1 VFRFA
6 IMRCYASVSG
16 EAAVIEK
23 NFISRRA
30 TAAAL
35 HLAAALIAFA
45 APAAAAPY
53 PTRPVEIVVPYGP
66 GGSTD
71 QTARIL
77 AQRLGD
83 RLGQSF
89 VIINR
94 PGASGTIGVTSV
106 ARAEPDGYTL
116 LLSYA
121 TEIVVM
127 PQMSRSVKYAIG
139 DFEPIAVTGWL
150 PLVLVTAKSIRAN
163 TLGELIAEIR
173 RSPDKY
179 TFGGSFG
186 SPPHLLG
193 AWFNKLLK
201 LEVQHIPYKG
211 GAQAIGDLVGG
222 HLDLFFPGLAAAKP
236 AYDAGAVKAL
246 AQTGEQRSAA
256 FPEVPTFIESGIAD
270 VELSSWTMMLA
281 PRGTPGGIVAL
292 LKQEVARALDDP
304 RLRDLL
310 AEQGI
315 EPPPPLEVRDF
326 LARENEKFS
335 RVIRETAVATT
346 P

>member
-1 VFRFA
+1 MTLSLQISCALV
-6 IMRCYASVSG
+6 
-16 EAAVIEK
+16 AAMVP
-23 NFISRRA
+23 SLA
-30 TAAAL
+30 T
-35 HLAAALIAFA
+35 
-45 APAAAAPY
+45 AAPY
-53 PTRPVEIVVPYGP
+53 PTRPVEIVVPYGA

-77 AQRLGD
+77 AQRLQD

-127 PQMSRSVKYAIG
+127 PQMSRTVKYAID

-150 PLVLVTAKSIRAN
+150 PLVMVTAKYVPAN
-163 TLGELIAEIR
+163 TLGEFIAEIR
-173 RSPDKY
+173 RSPGKY
-179 TFGGSFG
+179 TFGGSLG
-186 SPPHLLG
+186 SPSQLSG
-193 AWFNKLLK
+193 AWFSKLLK
-201 LEVQHIPYKG
+201 LDIRHIPYKG

-222 HLDLFFPGLAAAKP
+222 HLDMFFPGLAAAKP

-246 AQTGEQRSAA
+246 AQTGDRRSAA
-256 FPEVPTFIESGIAD
+256 FPEVPTFIEAGVAD
-270 VELSSWTMMLA
+270 FELSNWTMLLA
-281 PRGTPGGIVAL
+281 PRGTPGSVAAL
-292 LKQEVARALDDP
+292 LKQEVAHPLDDP
-304 RLRDLL
+304 KLRGIL
-310 AEQGI
+310 AGQGI
-315 EPPPPLEVRDF
+315 EPPPALDVRNF
-326 LARENEKFS
+326 LVRENEKFR
-335 RVIRETAVATT
+335 RVIRETGVAAV

>member
-1 VFRFA
+1 
-6 IMRCYASVSG
+6 MRCYAHGSR

-23 NFISRRA
+23 KCISRNA
-30 TAAAL
+30 AVAAL
-35 HLAAALIAFA
+35 HLAAALIVSTSPCGA
-45 APAAAAPY
+45 ASY
-53 PTRPVEIVVPYGP
+53 PTRPVEIVVPYGA

-77 AQRLGD
+77 AQRLQD

-127 PQMSRSVKYAIG
+127 PQMSKSVKYAID

-150 PLVLVTAKSIRAN
+150 PLVLVSAKYIPAK
-163 TLGELIAEIR
+163 TLGEFIGAIR
-173 RSPDKY
+173 RSPGKY
-179 TFGGSFG
+179 TYGGSLG
-186 SPPHLLG
+186 SPSQLSG
-193 AWFNKLLK
+193 AWFSKLLN
-201 LEVQHIPYKG
+201 LDIQHIPYKG
-211 GAQAIGDLVGG
+211 GAQAMGDIVGG
-222 HLDLFFPGLAAAKP
+222 HLDMFFPGLAAAKP
-236 AYDAGAVKAL
+236 AYDAGAIKAL
-246 AQTGEQRSAA
+246 AQTGDRRSEA
-256 FPEVPTFIESGIAD
+256 FPEVPTFIEAGVAD
-270 VELSSWTMMLA
+270 FELSSWTMMLA
-281 PRGTPGGIVAL
+281 PRGTPGEIVTL
-292 LKQEVARALDDP
+292 LKQEVARALDDAK
-304 RLRDLL
+304 LRGIL

-315 EPPPPLEVRDF
+315 EPPPPLDVRDF
-326 LARENEKFS
+326 LARENQKFH
-335 RVIRETAVATT
+335 RVISETGVAAT

>member
-1 VFRFA
+1 MIVLSR
-6 IMRCYASVSG
+6 
-16 EAAVIEK
+16 
-23 NFISRRA
+23 ISCA
-30 TAAAL
+30 
-35 HLAAALIAFA
+35 LAAAFLPAFA
-45 APAAAAPY
+45 VAAPY
-53 PTRPVEIVVPYGP
+53 PTRPVEIVVPYGA

-77 AQRLGD
+77 AQRLQD

-127 PQMSRSVKYAIG
+127 PQMSRTVKYAID

-150 PLVLVTAKSIRAN
+150 PLVLVAAKYIPAN
-163 TLGELIAEIR
+163 TLGEFIAEIR
-173 RSPDKY
+173 RSPGKY
-179 TFGGSFG
+179 TFGGSLG
-186 SPPHLLG
+186 SPSQLSG
-193 AWFNKLLK
+193 AWFGKLLK
-201 LEVQHIPYKG
+201 LEIQHIPYKG
-211 GAQAIGDLVGG
+211 GAQAMGDLVGG
-222 HLDLFFPGLAAAKP
+222 HLDMFFPGLAAAKP

-246 AQTGEQRSAA
+246 AQTGDRRSAA
-256 FPEVPTFIESGIAD
+256 FPEVPTFKESRVAD
-270 VELSSWTMMLA
+270 FELSSWTMLLA
-281 PRGTPGGIVAL
+281 PRGTPGDNVAL
-292 LKQEVARALDDP
+292 LKQEVGRALDDP
-304 RLRDLL
+304 RLRSIL

-315 EPPPPLEVRDF
+315 EPPPALDVRDF
-326 LARENEKFS
+326 LVRENDKFR
-335 RVIRETAVATT
+335 RVIRETGVAAA